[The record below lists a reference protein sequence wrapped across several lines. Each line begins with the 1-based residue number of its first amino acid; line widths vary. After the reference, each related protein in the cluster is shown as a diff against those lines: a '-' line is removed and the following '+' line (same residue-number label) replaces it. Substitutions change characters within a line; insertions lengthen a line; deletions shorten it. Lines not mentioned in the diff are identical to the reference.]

1 MRGRAL
7 DDVGA
12 VTLLPNSTKLRILIG
27 IFLESVREGQ
37 ASRAKGEQPRPSVK
51 VPKCMLSGKG
61 CEIAQTP
68 RRLA

>member
-12 VTLLPNSTKLRILIG
+12 VTLLPNSTKLQILIR
-27 IFLESVREGQ
+27 IFPESVCAGQ
-37 ASRAKGEQPRPSVK
+37 AAHAKGEQPRPPVK
-51 VPKCMLSGKG
+51 VPKYMLSGKG